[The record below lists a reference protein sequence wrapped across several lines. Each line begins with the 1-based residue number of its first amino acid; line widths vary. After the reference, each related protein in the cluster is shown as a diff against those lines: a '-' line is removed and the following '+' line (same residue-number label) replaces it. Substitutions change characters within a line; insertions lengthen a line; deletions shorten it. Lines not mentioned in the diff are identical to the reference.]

1 MGLDLFRTHIISNKT
16 VQLRTVDGLLQLIE
30 SERGG
35 DVVDH
40 SLLKSLLR
48 MLSDLQIYQEAF
60 EKKFLDATDRL
71 YAAEGRQLMH
81 ERDVRKGAL

>member
-1 MGLDLFRTHIISNKT
+1 MGLDLFRAHIISNRT
-16 VQLRTVDGLLQLIE
+16 VQTRTVDGLLRLIE

-48 MLSDLQIYQEAF
+48 MLSDLQ
-60 EKKFLDATDRL
+60 
-71 YAAEGRQLMH
+71 
-81 ERDVRKGAL
+81 V